1 LQVEHPVTELV
12 SGIDL
17 AGWQIRL
24 AAGEPLGFGQAD
36 LRQKGHALECRIYA
50 EDPERNFL
58 PSIGRIEFYRAPSGP
73 GVRVD
78 DGIETGTEVSPYYD
92 PMLAKVITWGDDR
105 PEAVRKM
112 IRALQ
117 DTVVLG
123 VTTNI
128 PYLLDILQHP
138 AFVAGNISTN
148 FLDERMAE
156 WRPVPDLSSSTWL
169 AVAAF
174 ELLKGNSRLA
184 TQVNGDSVQQPD
196 PWGMLTGWRNV

>member
-1 LQVEHPVTELV
+1 
-12 SGIDL
+12 
-17 AGWQIRL
+17 
-24 AAGEPLGFGQAD
+24 
-36 LRQKGHALECRIYA
+36 
-50 EDPERNFL
+50 
-58 PSIGRIEFYRAPSGP
+58 
-73 GVRVD
+73 VRVD
-78 DGIETGTEVSPYYD
+78 DGIESGTEVSPYYD

-138 AFVAGNISTN
+138 AFAAGNISTN
-148 FLDERMAE
+148 FLDEQMGD
-156 WRPVPDLSSSTWL
+156 WRPIPDLSSSTWL

-174 ELLKGNSRLA
+174 EALKGVGR
-184 TQVNGDSVQQPD
+184 TTIQPNGDTPQQPD